1 MKSSK
6 SIKRWGICRALKVN
20 LRRAVFGDATSA
32 KGRDQGNP
40 QSCELEVELQR
51 VQFGSDTDR

>member
-40 QSCELEVELQR
+40 QLCELELQR
-51 VQFGSDTDR
+51 VQFGSDTD